1 MSWQPTSP
9 TGRNAHEP
17 APSCPAAKSNRSR
30 AKQDRSRSSSRTAG
44 STREAAM
51 LKYETIAQD
60 IQSRI
65 EDGDLVPN
73 DKLPTVVDLC
83 DRYGVS
89 KITVKRAF
97 EILTEK
103 GLIASKRGSGT
114 YVKNITELFDT
125 GGVDPLLVGKDGT
138 REDTFGFTRSD
149 QPIGFT
155 ASHSARG
162 RSVSSVVYD
171 FSVTNPPESVA
182 RHLSISPDDF
192 TYYFCRVRC
201 LEDDPITIE
210 YTYMPIDVTPG
221 LKRDQLYHSVY
232 SFVQDTLGLKIS
244 SFHRIFRAVPATE
257 KEAERLGT
265 TPGSPMLEIAQVGF
279 LDDGTPFEYSVSR
292 YEGTRGEV
300 RDINVI

>member
-1 MSWQPTSP
+1 MSWGFAADQPDGAQRARTRALLP
-9 TGRNAHEP
+9 GRKIKPLAGETRPFAECVEDRGKHEGSRH
-17 APSCPAAKSNRSR
+17 AQVRDDCPGHPEPHRGRRPR
-30 AKQDRSRSSSRTAG
+30 AQRQAT
-44 STREAAM
+44 
-51 LKYETIAQD
+51 
-60 IQSRI
+60 
-65 EDGDLVPN
+65 DG
-73 DKLPTVVDLC
+73 
-83 DRYGVS
+83 
-89 KITVKRAF
+89 KRAF

-114 YVKNITELFDT
+114 YVKNTTELFDT

-138 REDTFGFTRSD
+138 REDTFGFTRPD

-244 SFHRIFRAVPATE
+244 SFHRIIRAVGATE
-257 KEAERLGT
+257 EEAARLRLDAGT
-265 TPGSPMLEIAQVGF
+265 PLLEISQVGF
-279 LDDGTPFEYSVSR
+279 LDDGTPFEFSVARSNGMR
-292 YEGTRGEV
+292 SEL
-300 RDINVI
+300 RDVNVI

>member
-1 MSWQPTSP
+1 
-9 TGRNAHEP
+9 
-17 APSCPAAKSNRSR
+17 
-30 AKQDRSRSSSRTAG
+30 
-44 STREAAM
+44 M

-60 IQSRI
+60 IQNRI
-65 EDGDLVPN
+65 EDGDLAPN

-114 YVKNITELFDT
+114 YVKNTTELFDT
-125 GGVDPLLVGKDGT
+125 GAVDPLLVGEGGT
-138 REDTFGFTRSD
+138 HEDTFGFTRSD

-162 RSVSSVVYD
+162 RKVDSVVYD

-201 LEDDPITIE
+201 LENEPITIE

-221 LKRDQLYHSVY
+221 LKRDQLYRSVY
-232 SFVQDTLGLKIS
+232 AFVQDTLGLKIS
-244 SFHRIFRAVPATE
+244 SFHRIIRAVGATE
-257 KEAERLGT
+257 EEAGRLRLDAGA
-265 TPGSPMLEIAQVGF
+265 PLLEISQVGF
-279 LDDGTPFEYSVSR
+279 LDDGTPFEFSVARSNGMR
-292 YEGTRGEV
+292 SEL
-300 RDINVI
+300 RDVNVI

>member
-1 MSWQPTSP
+1 
-9 TGRNAHEP
+9 
-17 APSCPAAKSNRSR
+17 
-30 AKQDRSRSSSRTAG
+30 
-44 STREAAM
+44 M

-60 IQSRI
+60 IQNRI
-65 EDGDLVPN
+65 EEGDLAPN

-114 YVKNITELFDT
+114 YVKNTTELFDT
-125 GGVDPLLVGKDGT
+125 GTVDPLVVIRDGL

-162 RSVSSVVYD
+162 RKVSSVVYD
-171 FSVTNPPESVA
+171 FSVMNPPDDVA

-232 SFVQDTLGLKIS
+232 AFVQGTLGLKIS
-244 SFHRIFRAVPATE
+244 SFHRIVRAVAATE
-257 KEAERLGT
+257 EEAGRLQLDAGA
-265 TPGSPMLEIAQVGF
+265 PLLEISQVGF
-279 LDDGTPFEYSVSR
+279 LDDGTPFEFSVARSNGKCS
-292 YEGTRGEV
+292 EL
-300 RDINVI
+300 RDVSVI

>member
-1 MSWQPTSP
+1 
-9 TGRNAHEP
+9 
-17 APSCPAAKSNRSR
+17 
-30 AKQDRSRSSSRTAG
+30 
-44 STREAAM
+44 M

-103 GLIASKRGSGT
+103 GPHREQARVGHLREEHHGALRQ
-114 YVKNITELFDT
+114 L

-138 REDTFGFTRSD
+138 REDTFGFTRPD

-201 LEDDPITIE
+201 LEGDPITIE

-244 SFHRIFRAVPATE
+244 SFHRIIRAVGATE
-257 KEAERLGT
+257 EEAARLR
-265 TPGSPMLEIAQVGF
+265 
-279 LDDGTPFEYSVSR
+279 LDAGTPCSR
-292 YEGTRGEV
+292 SPRSASSTTERPSSSPSHAATACAPSCAT
-300 RDINVI
+300 

>member
-1 MSWQPTSP
+1 
-9 TGRNAHEP
+9 
-17 APSCPAAKSNRSR
+17 
-30 AKQDRSRSSSRTAG
+30 
-44 STREAAM
+44 M

-60 IQSRI
+60 IQNRI
-65 EDGDLVPN
+65 ESGDLAPN

-114 YVKNITELFDT
+114 YVKNTTELFDT
-125 GGVDPLLVGKDGT
+125 GTVDPLLVGEDGA
-138 REDTFGFTRSD
+138 REDAFGFTRSD

-171 FSVTNPPESVA
+171 FSVTNPPEGVA
-182 RHLSISPDDF
+182 QHLSISPDDF

-201 LEDDPITIE
+201 LEGEPVAIE

-232 SFVQDTLGLKIS
+232 AFVQDTLGLKIS
-244 SFHRIFRAVPATE
+244 SFHRIIRAV
-257 KEAERLGT
+257 GT
-265 TPGSPMLEIAQVGF
+265 TEEEAGRLRLDAGTPLLEISQVGF
-279 LDDGTPFEYSVSR
+279 LDDGTPFEFSVARSNGKR
-292 YEGTRGEV
+292 SEL
-300 RDINVI
+300 RDVNVI